1 VNGDGVKA
9 HRVATVAQV
18 PPGCM
23 KRVEVGDDAVVLYN
37 VDGEIF
43 ASSDVCPHRGAPLSQ
58 GDLDDG
64 VVMCPLHA
72 WEFDVR
78 TGECVSLPEA
88 RPLVR
93 HEVRVEDGFVSIL
106 TTEGTE

>member
-1 VNGDGVKA
+1 MSGGESRA
-9 HRVATVAQV
+9 YRVATLAQV

-23 KRVEVGDDAVVLYN
+23 KRVEVGEAAVVLYN
-37 VDGEIF
+37 VDGELF
-43 ASSDVCPHRGAPLSQ
+43 ASPDVCPHRGAPLSQ
-58 GDLDDG
+58 GDLDGG

-88 RPLVR
+88 CALVR
-93 HEVRVEDGFVSIL
+93 YEVRVEDGFVSVVL
-106 TTEGTE
+106 